1 MTRARDL
8 ADLISGG
15 FNEAKLPNLNASKI
29 TTGSL
34 DSARIPSLDTSKITS
49 GTFADAFIANVSSSK
64 LTGALPAIDG
74 SSLTGIEGTKTGT
87 IMAWSSASVPTG
99 FLECDGTAV
108 SRTTYA
114 TLFAEIGT
122 LYGVGDGSTTFNLP
136 DLQDNVPLGKS
147 GTKSL
152 ASTGGANTVTPTGN
166 ISGSTAN
173 ATLSESQLASHVH
186 GSRGVPNYDYGG
198 DGLNSFAGSYSN
210 KGNIVNSAGS
220 SSGHSHNMSANFSG
234 SGNATSNYTGS
245 ATSVLQPYL
254 TVIYIIKT

>member
-1 MTRARDL
+1 MSQARDL

-15 FNEAKLPNLNASKI
+15 FNEAKVPNLNASKI

-64 LTGALPAIDG
+64 LTGALPALDG

-173 ATLSESQLASHVH
+173 ATLSTAQLASHGHSLSPHNLYGPTSGAYVN
-186 GSRGVPNYDYGG
+186 GVFETKL
-198 DGLNSFAGSYSN
+198 LNSQTLNVGST
-210 KGNIVNSAGS
+210 GS
-220 SSGHSHNMSANFSG
+220 GSGHSHNMSANFSG
-234 SGNATSNYTGS
+234 TASSI
-245 ATSVLQPYL
+245 VQPYL